1 MKNYLTILLAGMFIL
16 GACSENQIKEDV
28 SLNIETEMAVASKHC
43 ASHEVLQAQLA
54 ENPKLQL
61 KLDEIE
67 AFTSRSIALGSAAR
81 LGADGSIEIPVYVHV
96 IYRSSSENIS
106 DSQINSQIA
115 VLNEDFNAN
124 NSDISDV
131 PAEFSGVTADV
142 GVSFVLEGVTRTYNR
157 KRSWR
162 TNDDMKKSSKGGVD
176 PITPET
182 HLNIWVVNRM
192 TSRGGTIL
200 GYAQFPGGNLATDGV
215 VVGHNFFGNTGVVS
229 SPFDQGRTTTHEVGH
244 WMNLRHIWGDG
255 GCGAS
260 DFVADTPDSDGPNYG
275 CPAYPSVACG
285 SNDMTMNYMDY
296 TDDACMF
303 MFSEGQKDRM
313 LAIFAAGGP
322 RQTMG
327 M

>member
-1 MKNYLTILLAGMFIL
+1 MKNSLTILLAGMFIL
-16 GACSENQIKEDV
+16 GACSETQINEEV
-28 SLNIETEMAVASKHC
+28 SSINAQEMAIDDRHC
-43 ASHEVLQAQLA
+43 ASHDVLQEQLA
-54 ENPKLQL
+54 ANPKFQL

-67 AFTSRSIALGSAAR
+67 AFTERTIQMGETAR
-81 LGADGSIEIPVYVHV
+81 LAADGSIEIPVYVHV

-106 DSQINSQIA
+106 DAQINSQIA

-182 HLNIWVVNRM
+182 HLNMWVVNQM
-192 TSRGGTIL
+192 SSRGGTIL
-200 GYAQFPGGNLATDGV
+200 GYAQFPGGSLSTDGV
-215 VVGHNFFGNTGVVS
+215 VIGHNFFGNTGTVS
-229 SPFDQGRTTTHEVGH
+229 SPFNQGRTATHEVGH

-275 CPAYPSVACG
+275 CPSYPSVACG

-296 TDDACMF
+296 TDDACMY

-322 RQTMG
+322 REAMG
-327 M
+327 Q